1 MSQEQSAMKVNW
13 LERAKETYKFHS
25 RKRKENGKWRLQDSA
40 KSLRRSLGSICE
52 DLKIASWFKTHP
64 DKIERFD
71 YARDA
76 LEFIRKKESEMSVD
90 ELE

>member
-1 MSQEQSAMKVNW
+1 MKEAASKIEW

-25 RKRKENGKWRLQDSA
+25 RKKKESSKWRLQDSA
-40 KSLRRSLGSICE
+40 KALHRSSGSICE